1 MEEMCALLCWHC
13 NPLDADGSKTVS
25 FLLSIKAF
33 KRVWIGSTQDWL
45 HLVKLWLSLGFF
57 FSWELVLNS
66 PCAPEVTQ
74 WNQCLWYFS
83 PSCRKSDELIR
94 SLRPPFF
101 SQMPFPKHRCLIIP
115 NEQWVD
121 LWSRG
126 IDCVVSMDDF
136 SFCSLLPTHT
146 SCLIIVYPPRHRD
159 LLATRQYK
167 GCKSKQSIL
176 SWNTRLLKNS
186 VFWLVWMLYLLSFDL
201 LVLLEVRF

>member
-13 NPLDADGSKTVS
+13 NPLDANGSKTVS
-25 FLLSIKAF
+25 FLLSVKAF
-33 KRVWIGSTQDWL
+33 KRVWIGSTQDWP
-45 HLVKLWLSLGFF
+45 HPVQLWLFLGYFF

-66 PCAPEVTQ
+66 PCAPEVTR

-83 PSCRKSDELIR
+83 LSCRKSDELIR

-126 IDCVVSMDDF
+126 IDWLCGEHGWF
-136 SFCSLLPTHT
+136 SFLLTFANPYVLPYN
-146 SCLIIVYPPRHRD
+146 SIIVVVELMSVYPPRQRD
-159 LLATRQYK
+159 LSGRVGNIK

-176 SWNTRLLKNS
+176 CL
-186 VFWLVWMLYLLSFDL
+186 
-201 LVLLEVRF
+201 